1 MDSRQF
7 EEPWTVEASKTTHEA
22 TQLTYT
28 AYRSKDGKYWQE
40 EKHPTDDYSFRVE
53 ATIAIGSGNHTRSF
67 LGHVNGELVQLP
79 LTYYVDSKRWDLSPG
94 YDENNQR
101 MGRPVTPKCLYCHND
116 TSKLVPDTVAS
127 YQGPLAN
134 GISCNRCHGDGQKHI
149 NYRLDGNEPEAGTPD
164 PTILNPKHLPQNRQ
178 QQLCEQCHLQGRSRR
193 LEPGHRWDEYS
204 PKTPLHEYMTIHVE
218 QIETDRFSIASHGAR
233 LQMSKCYGSGKLGC
247 ATCHNPHS
255 PSSKAEYISDC
266 KGCHESGCDKPE
278 HTQGYCPECHMP
290 KDTPSDIPHVQFSD
304 HYIRID
310 KTSTTQTERLG
321 GALIDPMLHS
331 ENKPRHHEGF
341 A

>member
-1 MDSRQF
+1 MQRYLSFVFVILCTLGVIMLAPELDTPPDGLTTARSEQPASTGKPKASLPSKDIETPPSPGLGEDLTEACADCHPDHVDGFKSTGMGNSLYSMDSRQF

-127 YQGPLAN
+127 YQGLLPMASVVIDVT
-134 GISCNRCHGDGQKHI
+134 GTVKSI
-149 NYRLDGNEPEAGTPD
+149 NY
-164 PTILNPKHLPQNRQ
+164 
-178 QQLCEQCHLQGRSRR
+178 
-193 LEPGHRWDEYS
+193 
-204 PKTPLHEYMTIHVE
+204 
-218 QIETDRFSIASHGAR
+218 
-233 LQMSKCYGSGKLGC
+233 
-247 ATCHNPHS
+247 
-255 PSSKAEYISDC
+255 
-266 KGCHESGCDKPE
+266 
-278 HTQGYCPECHMP
+278 
-290 KDTPSDIPHVQFSD
+290 
-304 HYIRID
+304 
-310 KTSTTQTERLG
+310 
-321 GALIDPMLHS
+321 
-331 ENKPRHHEGF
+331 
-341 A
+341 